1 MHDKYVY
8 LDGNKIFIHDEL
20 GFSQPGSDRIDGSL
34 HESPENTE
42 IQNTENTEKNE
53 MGDFLGNSYL
63 FNTEH
68 SDTDIVTGVKVEEYN
83 NYDVGIGVVEKVEE
97 VINESANDVH
107 GLHDESTTVFDTKI
121 DNLKFNKN
129 LKKRT
134 ANQRLWKINTVL
146 FSKQSLSVS
155 QISGSE
161 TPGCQ
166 IPGLIS
172 NTEQLIN
179 ENNSDING
187 IDNDYEYD
195 KHFKKNE
202 LKSFFSDPKIALTDW
217 MQVYLIFKF
226 FFIFMYLCIHIFMY
240 TYTSTCTYGE

>member
-1 MHDKYVY
+1 
-8 LDGNKIFIHDEL
+8 
-20 GFSQPGSDRIDGSL
+20 
-34 HESPENTE
+34 
-42 IQNTENTEKNE
+42 
-53 MGDFLGNSYL
+53 
-63 FNTEH
+63 
-68 SDTDIVTGVKVEEYN
+68 
-83 NYDVGIGVVEKVEE
+83 VEE
-97 VINESANDVH
+97 VINESVNDVN
-107 GLHDESTTVFDTKI
+107 GLHDESTAIYDTRI

-161 TPGCQ
+161 TPGQ

-179 ENNSDING
+179 ENNSEING

-202 LKSFFSDPKIALTDW
+202 LKSFYSDPKIALTDW
-217 MQVYLIFKF
+217 MQVFLIFKF
-226 FFIFMYLCIHIFMY
+226 FYIFVYVYIYKYIHFYFYVWRIAYFFIIIYFSIDLHYHHLFHHQACYEEGCALELEEAIMRRYKCYEFLCSLLTPY
-240 TYTSTCTYGE
+240 WLSLYVLRSTYRRNGL